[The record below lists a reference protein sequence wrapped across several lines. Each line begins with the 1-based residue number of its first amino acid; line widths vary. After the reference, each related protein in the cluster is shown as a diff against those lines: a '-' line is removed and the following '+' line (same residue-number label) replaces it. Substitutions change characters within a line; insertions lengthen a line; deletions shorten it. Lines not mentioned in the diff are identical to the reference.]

1 MEVINTINK
10 LFADCI
16 AEKKIFL
23 YNSDNIKAVGF
34 LNGLKHEKLKELKDL
49 LKKYDYEYSYV
60 YECYLNKN
68 SRCNDLEFYREEKND
83 FIESLIS
90 WKFGKNEFVNQQI
103 SI

>member
-23 YNSDNIKAVGF
+23 YESNNIKAVGF

-49 LKKYDYEYSYV
+49 LKKYGYEYSYV

-68 SRCNDLEFYREEKND
+68 SEYKNFESYREQKND

-90 WKFGKNEFVNQQI
+90 WKFAI
-103 SI
+103 SENFDEKIAY